1 MSNVI
6 PFENKKLNLSTDEKP
21 KLNLDITEKLKLNLS
36 VECNEKKIEEEL
48 GSIEYR
54 KEVLKHQWQFD
65 MLLGHL
71 LKNERYRDFMLV
83 TCGLNLGLRGSDL
96 VNRRFSDFITND
108 LTYREE
114 VRITEK
120 KTHKNR
126 TLFIN
131 NQVKECIS
139 LYLSKTDGVNINDY
153 MFQNLSNNKKY
164 KPKDKNG
171 IENERK
177 HITVS
182 GFYKLLRR
190 LDKESGLNA
199 GVTTHTLRRSF
210 SRSYFINA
218 GGTTEALLL
227 LQSTL
232 HHSSTQVTLRYIG
245 IEKEDIKNAYMEV
258 NIGIKNENFEKKY
271 YNVK

>member
-6 PFENKKLNLSTDEKP
+6 PFEGK
-21 KLNLDITEKLKLNLS
+21 KLNLS
-36 VECNEKKIEEEL
+36 VETESKPKLNISVEYDEKLIEEEL
-48 GSIEYR
+48 GSVEYR

-65 MLLGHL
+65 MLLGYL
-71 LKNERYRDFMLV
+71 LKKERYRDLMLV
-83 TCGLNLGLRGSDL
+83 TCALNLGLRASDL
-96 VNRRFSDFITND
+96 LNRRFSDFITND
-108 LTYREE
+108 LNYREE

-131 NQVKECIS
+131 DKVKECIS
-139 LYLSKTDGVNINDY
+139 LYLSKTDGININDY
-153 MFQNLSNNKKY
+153 MFQNLSNNKQY

-177 HITVS
+177 FMTVS

-190 LDKESGLNA
+190 LDRDSGLNA
-199 GVTTHTLRRSF
+199 DITTHTMRRSF
-210 SRSYFINA
+210 GRSYFINA

-227 LQSTL
+227 LQTTFN
-232 HHSSTQVTLRYIG
+232 HSSTSVTLRYIG
-245 IEKEDIKNAYMEV
+245 IQREDIKNAYMEV
-258 NIGIKNENFEKKY
+258 NIGLSEEKIIKLDKEN
-271 YNVK
+271 VI